1 MSSSGNFCTWNALTG
16 IKNDGSSGI
25 TFANG
30 NTSAS
35 MTHNGISCL
44 GTHGIKSGKW
54 YYEINY
60 HADGNYS
67 DGRLHAGW
75 TSDLKGI
82 KYAFFQQAGGS
93 PDREGFG
100 VHLWWY
106 RNNYQGGKIS
116 YQSSTDYT
124 GNTGA
129 SNTNLKATQTNDI
142 IMCAIDADNHK
153 MYWGINGNWGSTNTN
168 GATATNS
175 DITQVDGWSIE
186 STWQGSTWM
195 PAIWFAGAS
204 SGTTAIINAGQDS
217 SFSGTKT
224 SGSANASDSNSVGDF
239 FYTPPA
245 SFLALSSA
253 NLPISDDIDPA
264 QTDDDIPTKQF
275 DVTTWTG
282 NGSSRTITT
291 NMQPDLVWIK
301 SRSNANSN
309 ELYDSSRGAT
319 KRLRSDTTNSEDTRS
334 SELTGFSSNGFTLG
348 SSTYGGTNYN
358 NYTYVGWS
366 WRANGGTTASNS
378 NGQTTSTVQAN
389 QAAGFSIVEYAGTLT
404 GSGTKTIGH
413 GLSKAPECIM
423 IKNPNKTGRWFVQHT
438 GLTSW
443 NYYISLNTN
452 SAQTNASGNGS
463 MSDPTNTVF
472 YTNWTEG
479 SNENPYNHIAYVW
492 HSVEGYSKFG
502 KFEGNS
508 NDDGPFI
515 YTGFRPRM
523 LWIKEIDTA
532 DDWVV
537 YDTARST
544 FNPVQKVLRYE
555 NATSEF
561 DGTSRAIDM
570 LSNGFK
576 IRTSN
581 NTINQSNTFVY
592 GCFGDVPFKY
602 NNTF

>member
-1 MSSSGNFCTWNALTG
+1 MASSGNFCVMNPLNWDTMSFSHSNLR
-16 IKNDGSSGI
+16 
-25 TFANG
+25 
-30 NTSAS
+30 
-35 MTHNGISCL
+35 IS
-44 GTHGIKSGKW
+44 TTT
-54 YYEINY
+54 NY
-60 HADGNYS
+60 KTVY
-67 DGRLHAGW
+67 
-75 TSDLKGI
+75 
-82 KYAFFQQAGGS
+82 
-93 PDREGFG
+93 
-100 VHLWWY
+100 
-106 RNNYQGGKIS
+106 
-116 YQSSTDYT
+116 
-124 GNTGA
+124 
-129 SNTNLKATQTNDI
+129 
-142 IMCAIDADNHK
+142 
-153 MYWGINGNWGSTNTN
+153 
-168 GATATNS
+168 
-175 DITQVDGWSIE
+175 
-186 STWQGSTWM
+186 
-195 PAIWFAGAS
+195 
-204 SGTTAIINAGQDS
+204 GTTAIPTTGKWYFEVHMKDYANGGSWIGVSNNNYLQHSDYTLSDGVFSGTYDGTTKSQGSEITGYGSQGNNFASDGDVFSYAIDMDNQKFYVARNNTYYNSGNPSSGTNGGDISAIFTSANVISAFHPAIVRGNSYNEVYHFNFGQDS
-217 SFSGTKT
+217 TFGGDKT
-224 SGSANASDSNSVGDF
+224 AGGNADSEGFGDF
-239 FYTPPA
+239 IYSVPTGYK
-245 SFLALSSA
+245 ALCSA

-358 NYTYVGWS
+358 SYTYVGWS

-389 QAAGFSIVEYAGTLT
+389 QAAGFSIVQYAGSLT
-404 GSGTKTIGH
+404 SSGTKTIGH
-413 GLSKAPECIM
+413 GLSKAPEFII
-423 IKNPNKTGRWFVQHT
+423 IKNPDKNTGRWFVQHT

-443 NYYISLNTN
+443 NYYLSLNTN
-452 SAQTNASGNGS
+452 SAQTDASGNGS

-472 YTNWTEG
+472 STNYTEG

-544 FNPVQKVLRYE
+544 SNPVQKVLRYE
-555 NATSEF
+555 NSTAEF
-561 DGTSRAIDM
+561 DGSGRAIDV

>member
-1 MSSSGNFCTWNALTG
+1 MASSGNFCVMNPLNWDTM
-16 IKNDGSSGI
+16 
-25 TFANG
+25 TFSHG
-30 NTSAS
+30 NLR
-35 MTHNGISCL
+35 ISTTTNYKTVF
-44 GTHGIKSGKW
+44 GTIAIPSTGKW
-54 YYEINY
+54 YFEVLMVDYANGGSWIGVSNNNLLQ
-60 HADGNYS
+60 HSDQTIADGVFSGTYDGTTQSQGSAITGYGSQGNNFAS
-67 DGRLHAGW
+67 DGDVF
-75 TSDLKGI
+75 S
-82 KYAFFQQAGGS
+82 YAIDMDNQKVYVARNNTYYNSGNPSSGSNGGDISAIFTNAVTTFHPAIIRGNSYNEIYHFNFGQDSTFGGEKTAGGNADS
-93 PDREGFG
+93 EGFG
-100 VHLWWY
+100 DFLYSVPT
-106 RNNYQGGKIS
+106 S
-116 YQSSTDYT
+116 YKS
-124 GNTGA
+124 
-129 SNTNLKATQTNDI
+129 L
-142 IMCAIDADNHK
+142 C
-153 MYWGINGNWGSTNTN
+153 
-168 GATATNS
+168 
-175 DITQVDGWSIE
+175 
-186 STWQGSTWM
+186 
-195 PAIWFAGAS
+195 
-204 SGTTAIINAGQDS
+204 
-217 SFSGTKT
+217 
-224 SGSANASDSNSVGDF
+224 
-239 FYTPPA
+239 
-245 SFLALSSA
+245 SA

-264 QTDDDIPTKQF
+264 QTDDNFPQKQF
-275 DVTTWTG
+275 NVLTYNASGGDSYTG
-282 NGSSRTITT
+282 LGFK
-291 NMQPDLVWIK
+291 PDLVWVK
-301 SRSNANSN
+301 WRGGDQSNA
-309 ELYDSSRGAT
+309 LFDSSRGTTKVLNSDAT
-319 KRLRSDTTNSEDTRS
+319 NAEATSSGLTSFDTD
-334 SELTGFSSNGFTLG
+334 GFTMG
-348 SSTYGGTNYN
+348 QYYN
-358 NYTYVGWS
+358 QSGRDYVAWC

-389 QAAGFSIVEYAGTLT
+389 QAAGFSIVQYAGSLT
-404 GSGTKTIGH
+404 SSGTKTIGH

-423 IKNPNKTGRWFVQHT
+423 IKNPDKTGRWFVQHT

-502 KFEGNS
+502 SYEGNS
-508 NDDGPFI
+508 NNDGPFI

-555 NATSEF
+555 SNTSEF

-592 GCFGDVPFKY
+592 GCFSDVPFKY